1 MAYAKMELDALL
13 RKSEGAKVLFLGK
26 EGVFTKAETERY
38 LKRYGIARTE
48 NFETGVVGVIE
59 HHRLNPVEEDISS
72 LAYEQNIPR
81 YKLAEFEKLLS
92 ENIDDDQ
99 LLMGIKL
106 SNDQERIFRLIK
118 NEHLNDALFV
128 KLLDMYCWHHDDEDN
143 TQDRE
148 VIMATLRRYIKIKPN
163 EEDLL
168 YSPLTLNRLS
178 REATDPGLLYAL
190 IGFQNISFLQKGKQK
205 ITLHE
210 TIAANRHIDQ
220 TVVSR
225 LLSLRDEGVDM
236 YLACNESLD
245 PALLQKFAQRDSR
258 AINEALA
265 SNSNIDDA
273 MFFSLLGKTS
283 DTVKLLLWYQP
294 ITMQRYLWIKEK
306 VTDKVLFASLGDNKH
321 IAQEVLQAL
330 QEDENNA
337 LLERLCTNNT
347 VPPLVLKTIFE
358 RKIPQVYPFLAKN
371 ISTPVCILEE
381 LYEKQGEN
389 VEILKSLAS
398 NASTPQKILYSLY
411 ERDQFEINEALASN
425 PSTPLEFLNIFK
437 IDTRL
442 RNALTANE
450 TFVAS
455 ITQSLGL

>member
-294 ITMQRYLWIKEK
+294 ITMQRYLWIKEN
-306 VTDKVLFASLGDNKH
+306 VTDKVLLVSLGDNKH
-321 IAQEVLQAL
+321 IAQEVLQTL

-337 LLERLCTNNT
+337 LLERLCINNT

-358 RKIPQVYPFLAKN
+358 RKIPQLYPFLAKN